1 MKKIGTYLAFP
12 LLVILILLLY
22 GFSLKRNQQKK
33 VQKIE
38 VQFEGGENEF
48 LTHES
53 VNKLL
58 IQNNEEFKNQP
69 KSVIDLHEL
78 ENLISAN
85 PYVEEAVV
93 FLTPRGLLKT
103 QIKQREP
110 LARIITN
117 NESYYI
123 DKYGV
128 KIPLSSN
135 HSARVPLVLG
145 VNSFKDV
152 KEITQLVNY
161 FFEDDFLKKEIV
173 AMKKMPNDEYVFNV
187 RSGDYKIN
195 FGKCVNIDKKIK
207 KIKAFYNK
215 ALLDKTIH
223 NYKTINVKYHNQ
235 VVCTKQHQV
244 GKAKSLGVKRGVVN
258 NITQTI
264 QSIQQAVDEA
274 ESVSGQ
280 KIEEVVVGIA
290 GQHIRSLH
298 HSDYITRT
306 KSDEVIEA
314 KDINDLENQVH
325 KLVMLPGEEII
336 HVLPQEFKVDSQADI
351 KEPIGM
357 YGGRLEANF
366 HVVVGQVSSI
376 RNIGRCVKSAG
387 LSLSDITLEPLA
399 SASAVLSREEKE
411 AGVALIDIGGGTTDL
426 AIFKDGII
434 RHTAVIPFGGNV
446 ITEDIKEGCSII
458 EKQAELLK
466 VKFGSAWPGENKE
479 TEIVSIPGEHV
490 YLEIKNYGH
499 ETQKGK
505 LIAGIV
511 LTGGG
516 SQLKHL
522 RQLVEYITGMD
533 ARIGFP
539 NENLAGESDD
549 NLSSPSYATA
559 VGLLME
565 GLSKPEIERVVEEKV
580 VTEASFQPIESV
592 EKESIVIED
601 KQVEP
606 KRRAKSFFDKFTE
619 RFKEFLDNAE

>member
-1 MKKIGTYLAFP
+1 MENSKIAVGLDIGTTKIVAMIGRKNEYD
-12 LLVILILLLY
+12 
-22 GFSLKRNQQKK
+22 
-33 VQKIE
+33 KIE
-38 VQFEGGENEF
+38 V
-48 LTHES
+48 
-53 VNKLL
+53 
-58 IQNNEEFKNQP
+58 
-69 KSVIDLHEL
+69 
-78 ENLISAN
+78 
-85 PYVEEAVV
+85 
-93 FLTPRGLLKT
+93 
-103 QIKQREP
+103 
-110 LARIITN
+110 
-117 NESYYI
+117 
-123 DKYGV
+123 
-128 KIPLSSN
+128 
-135 HSARVPLVLG
+135 LG
-145 VNSFKDV
+145 
-152 KEITQLVNY
+152 
-161 FFEDDFLKKEIV
+161 
-173 AMKKMPNDEYVFNV
+173 
-187 RSGDYKIN
+187 
-195 FGKCVNIDKKIK
+195 
-207 KIKAFYNK
+207 
-215 ALLDKTIH
+215 
-223 NYKTINVKYHNQ
+223 
-235 VVCTKQHQV
+235 V
-244 GKAKSLGVKRGVVN
+244 GKAKSLGVKRGVVS

-280 KIEEVVVGIA
+280 KIGDVVVGIA

-298 HSDYITRT
+298 HSDYITR
-306 KSDEVIEA
+306 SNADEVIDEN
-314 KDINDLENQVH
+314 DIDNLVNQVH

-387 LSLSDITLEPLA
+387 LDLSDITLEPLA
-399 SASAVLSREEKE
+399 SASAVLSQEEKE

-446 ITEDIKEGCSII
+446 ITDDIKEGCSII

-466 VKFGSAWPGENKE
+466 IKFGSAWPGENKE
-479 TEIVSIPGEHV
+479 SEIVSIPGLRGREPKEITLKNLSKIIHARVQEIIEHV

-533 ARIGFP
+533 ARIGYP
-539 NENLAGESDD
+539 NEHLAGDSEDA
-549 NLSSPSYATA
+549 LSSPSYATA

-565 GLSKPEIERVVEEKV
+565 GLNSQGKEEEI
-580 VTEASFQPIESV
+580 
-592 EKESIVIED
+592 
-601 KQVEP
+601 VEP
-606 KRRAKSFFDKFTE
+606 KAELLDQPEVDAEVTEVAPEQTKKVTRNFFKKFTDGL
-619 RFKEFLDNAE
+619 KDFLDNAE